1 MSPGRD
7 KPRLDQDPRL
17 LLPQLRPERQANR
30 SVRFRAIPQRGKKCA
45 GHGPGRKLPDGQIH
59 GRLGPIRRRKA
70 AARPTRIERR
80 NRGRLAAIR
89 RNLGPQAPGT
99 RTAGGGV
106 RWAARPSTSGR
117 NLRAERIHLAAT
129 LLNNAANPHDSSLTS
144 PYFFLCSG
152 RRLRHIKD
160 TRSCRRQIARP
171 RSAMVWLP
179 RSAKIERDDRA
190 GHGTICHLNNLD

>member
-1 MSPGRD
+1 MRRPRAGQKIAGRAD
-7 KPRLDQDPRL
+7 SRPPQADPAPKDGRAAD
-17 LLPQLRPERQANR
+17 ANR
-30 SVRFRAIPQRGKKCA
+30 AAQPWSACHDKVQCWNYGSRHSNG
-45 GHGPGRKLPDGQIH
+45 
-59 GRLGPIRRRKA
+59 RRRL
-70 AARPTRIERR
+70 RR
-80 NRGRLAAIR
+80 
-89 RNLGPQAPGT
+89 
-99 RTAGGGV
+99 V
-106 RWAARPSTSGR
+106 ARPSTCGR
-117 NLRAERIHLAAT
+117 KFRAERIHLAAT